1 MKSHLVIHI
10 DPANINYSSG
20 WWTAPVQIK
29 PDLLRAHQDPGVRV
43 AAEDLARLHGVR
55 GPYP

>member
-20 WWTAPVQIK
+20 WWTASVQIK
-29 PDLLRAHQDPGVRV
+29 PDLLRAHQDPRVRV
-43 AAEDLARLHGVR
+43 AAEDLAGLH
-55 GPYP
+55 